1 MDKIK
6 AIDTKLLEFFNSRK
20 FAGMSIAITDKE
32 KIIYTGNFGVASVEM
47 PSVPVSEYSLHRI
60 ASITKIFTGL
70 TIMKLAEKGVLELDK
85 PIKSY
90 VPWLSL
96 SNKRAEETM
105 TLRHLLSHTS
115 GLPVEYTPE
124 GAREESAL
132 EASLKDGLPTLTLVS
147 LPEEKKYLYSNWGIR
162 LASYVA
168 ERQTGIRYSELAHKY
183 VIDPLGM
190 NDTTFDIRDAIT
202 RHVSL
207 PHELDENGELYVV
220 HHMKENAA
228 RLAAGGLYSNAADLS
243 KLARLI
249 LNSGKNDK
257 GEQIISE
264 AVLSEMSRAHASAPD
279 GSHYGLTMCLY
290 ENDGVRMR
298 GHLGS
303 APPYAT
309 SLFVCDELG
318 LGVIV
323 LMNTEYKELRTEIPQ
338 AIFSMVKGTEG
349 IR

>member
-1 MDKIK
+1 MDNKIQ
-6 AIDTKLLEFFNSRK
+6 AIDKKLREVFDSRK

-47 PSVPVSEYSLHRI
+47 PNVPVSEYSLHRI

-70 TIMKLAEKGVLELDK
+70 TIMRLVEDGVLDLDK

-90 VPWLSL
+90 VPWLTL
-96 SNKRAEETM
+96 SDKRAQEAV
-105 TLRHLLSHTS
+105 TLRHLLSHTA
-115 GLPVEYTPE
+115 GLPMEYTPE
-124 GAREESAL
+124 GAREEAAL
-132 EASLKDGLPTLTLVS
+132 ESSLMEGLPTLTLSS
-147 LPEEKKYLYSNWGIR
+147 LPGENKYVYSNWGIR

-168 ERQTGIRYSELAHKY
+168 ERQTGVRYSELAHKY

-190 NDTTFDIRDAIT
+190 KYTSFDIRDAIT

-207 PHELDENGELYVV
+207 PHEIDGNGELYVV

-228 RLAAGGLYSNAADLS
+228 RLAAGGLYSNAVDLS
-243 KLARLI
+243 KLARMI
-249 LNSGKNDK
+249 LNNGINDE
-257 GEQIISE
+257 GERIVS
-264 AVLSEMSRAHASAPD
+264 AGSLAEMSRIHADASD
-279 GSHYGLTMCLY
+279 GAHYGITMRLY
-290 ENDGVRMR
+290 EHDGIKIR

-309 SLFVCDELG
+309 SLYVADELG

-323 LMNTEYKELRTEIPQ
+323 LMNTEYKELRDEIPK
-338 AIFSMVKGTEG
+338 AVFSIFKN
-349 IR
+349 